1 MDYAKSHIIE
11 EINKLI
17 PDHNF
22 KQEPII
28 TSGKNYYGWLRE
40 RIVWDTQ
47 VIINAVR
54 CNEQDLQDME
64 KKIRFQLEQEFRSII
79 KVEPVFYNY
88 SNMELMEGVVS
99 GVVAHYGSS
108 AVVGDILQD
117 KACKDG
123 NKQAGCI
130 VLTAVRLPR
139 IA

>member
-1 MDYAKSHIIE
+1 MDYSKSHIIE

-22 KQEPII
+22 KQEQII
-28 TSGKNYYGWLRE
+28 TSGKNYFGWVRE

-54 CNEQDLQDME
+54 CNEQALPDVE

-79 KVEPVFYNY
+79 KVEPIFYDY
-88 SNMELMEGVVS
+88 SNMELMEGVVN
-99 GVVAHYGSS
+99 GVVAHYGTHT
-108 AVVGDILQD
+108 AVADILQD
-117 KACKDG
+117 NSCKDG
-123 NKQAGCI
+123 SKQAGCI

-139 IA
+139 IS

>member
-1 MDYAKSHIIE
+1 MDYSKSHIIE

-22 KQEPII
+22 KQEQLI
-28 TSGKNYYGWLRE
+28 TSGKNYFGWVRE

-54 CNEQDLQDME
+54 CNEQALPEVE
-64 KKIRFQLEQEFRSII
+64 KKIKFQLEQEFRSII
-79 KVEPVFYNY
+79 KVEPIFYDY
-88 SNMELMEGVVS
+88 SNLELMEGVVN
-99 GVVAHYGSS
+99 GVVAHYGTHT
-108 AVVGDILQD
+108 AVADILQD
-117 KACKDG
+117 NSCKDG
-123 NKQAGCI
+123 GRLAGCI

>member
-1 MDYAKSHIIE
+1 MDYSKSHIIE

-22 KQEPII
+22 KQEQII
-28 TSGKNYYGWLRE
+28 TSGKDYYNWVRE

-54 CNEQDLQDME
+54 CNEQALPDME
-64 KKIRFQLEQEFRSII
+64 TKIRFQLEQEFRSII
-79 KVEPVFYNY
+79 KVEPLFYNY
-88 SNMELMEGVVS
+88 SNLELMEGVVN
-99 GVVAHYGSS
+99 GVVAHYGTS
-108 AVVGDILQD
+108 ALVGDILQD
-117 KACKDG
+117 TSCKDG
-123 NKQAGCI
+123 GKQAGCI

>member
-1 MDYAKSHIIE
+1 MDYSKSHIIE

-22 KQEPII
+22 KQEQII

-54 CNEQDLQDME
+54 CNEQDLADME
-64 KKIRFQLEQEFRSII
+64 KKIRFQLQQEFRSIL
-79 KVEPVFYNY
+79 KVEPVFYTY
-88 SNMELMEGVVS
+88 SNLELMEGVVS

-108 AVVGDILQD
+108 AVIGDILQD

>member
-1 MDYAKSHIIE
+1 MDYSKSQIIE

-17 PDHNF
+17 PDYNF
-22 KQEPII
+22 KQEQII
-28 TSGKNYYGWLRE
+28 TSGKNYYGWVRE

-54 CNEQDLQDME
+54 CNEQALPDVE

-79 KVEPVFYNY
+79 KVEPLFYSY
-88 SNMELMEGVVS
+88 SNLELMEGVVN
-99 GVVAHYGSS
+99 GVVAHYGTST
-108 AVVGDILQD
+108 AVNEILQD
-117 KACKDG
+117 LSCKDSG
-123 NKQAGCI
+123 QLAGYI

>member
-1 MDYAKSHIIE
+1 MDYSKSHIIE

-22 KQEPII
+22 KQEQII
-28 TSGKNYYGWLRE
+28 TSGKNYFGWVKE

-47 VIINAVR
+47 VIINAVK
-54 CNEQDLQDME
+54 CNELALPDVE

-79 KVEPVFYNY
+79 KVEPIFYDY
-88 SNMELMEGVVS
+88 SNLELMEGVVN
-99 GVVAHYGSS
+99 GVVAHYGTHT
-108 AVVGDILQD
+108 AVADIMQD
-117 KACKDG
+117 DSCKDG
-123 NKQAGCI
+123 SKQAGCI